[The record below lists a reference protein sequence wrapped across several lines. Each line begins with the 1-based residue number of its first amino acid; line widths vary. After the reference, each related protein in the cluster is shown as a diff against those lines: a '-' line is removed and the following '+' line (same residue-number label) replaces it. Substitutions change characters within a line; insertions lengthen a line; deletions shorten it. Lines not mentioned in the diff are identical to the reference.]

1 MRNFRG
7 MGKRGVDLGAE
18 ERDNLPAPACNAI
31 APDTGAY
38 APAPH
43 DLSTA
48 DACARADRRFRYF
61 ADGPIEDL
69 GPVAKIPDTTSDT
82 RDTIEVGDEV
92 RALAE
97 RGVAQARQAFDGFI
111 GTARRAVDAFSGQ
124 AQSAGKGAKAI
135 AEQVMIFTE
144 KDMAISFEF
153 ADRFARARDVQ
164 EVLRLQAEYVRAQM
178 RLFSEPLI
186 GQEK

>member
-1 MRNFRG
+1 
-7 MGKRGVDLGAE
+7 MGKRGVDLGTK
-18 ERDNLPAPACNAI
+18 ERDKPPAPACNAI

-38 APAPH
+38 APAKH
-43 DLSTA
+43 DPSTA
-48 DACARADRRFRYF
+48 DAGARGDRRFRYF
-61 ADGPIEDL
+61 AAGPIEDL
-69 GPVAKIPDTTSDT
+69 GPVAKIPAPTSDT
-82 RDTIEVGDEV
+82 RDTSEVGDEV

-97 RGVAQARQAFDGFI
+97 RGVLQARQAFDGFI
-111 GTARRAVDAFSGQ
+111 GSARRAVDAFSGQ

-135 AEQVMIFTE
+135 AEQVMIFAE

-153 ADRFARARDVQ
+153 AGRFARARDLQ
-164 EVLRLQAEYVRAQM
+164 EVLRLQAEYLQAQV